1 MQENSTSEQLTED
14 DILSNF
20 CYMVLEEFMVK
31 RNLKNSLQTFRDEW
45 KRPNEVLR
53 FSLYDNHLTFHLTG
67 NGSLFL
73 V

>member
-53 FSLYDNHLTFHLTG
+53 FSLY
-67 NGSLFL
+67 